1 MSVRLFDISVSSS
14 QAVFEFK
21 CQSQILKQGFRHLAK
36 SQIDPIL
43 YPSSFITSFD
53 YNYMDFL

>member
-14 QAVFEFK
+14 QTVFEIK
-21 CQSQILKQGFRHLAK
+21 SQSQILKQGFWHLAK